1 MSVPFI
7 RISLAFCSV
16 SDHSLI
22 YSELIVP
29 SVSVNMAQLAADA
42 PLDLSTLV

>member
-1 MSVPFI
+1 MSISLI
-7 RISLAFCSV
+7 RISYGFCSV

-22 YSELIVP
+22 YSELTVP

-42 PLDLSTLV
+42 LLALSTLV

>member
-1 MSVPFI
+1 MSISLI
-7 RISLAFCSV
+7 RIPHVFCSV

-22 YSELIVP
+22 YSELTVP

-42 PLDLSTLV
+42 PLALSTLV